1 MSWRLLPRLAWRYL
15 VRRRGAAGA
24 GAYLGGAALGIG
36 LSLVPLIVVLEVSDG
51 LIAGITRRFL
61 EVGSY
66 HLQVGLPPG
75 LEADAALRRLLLDD
89 LAMRLELGVGA
100 VTSAGRER
108 QGIALA
114 AAGARRHVVTV
125 RSLAEDLYR
134 RDAGLRRYLR
144 VVAGGFDL
152 QGRGVVVSREVAR
165 QLDLRVGDRLAVVT
179 ALDRGTTRGGAVLV
193 PKLTP
198 LEVSAIVA
206 TGYQELDKLWVFVSH
221 ATGDRLLPPGGGR
234 DFVGVK
240 VHDPFADPGSETP
253 DGVTLTDD
261 LDSVFED
268 AKFVTLHVPLMPATR
283 HMVGE
288 RELRLIPEGGYLV
301 NASRGPV
308 VDEQAL
314 IRVLQAGHLA
324 GAALDVTDPEPPLPD
339 NPLLAMDNVIVTP
352 HIASNTDK
360 GVHAMM
366 HGVADQIAQVIAG
379 DPPRSMVDPNV
390 WPGRFAGWSADD
402 C

>member
-1 MSWRLLPRLAWRYL
+1 MREGTTLSDAAPAWMSWRLVPRLAWRYL
-15 VRRRGAAGA
+15 VRPPRRGGA

-108 QGIALA
+108 QGVALA

-134 RDAGLRRYLR
+134 RDAGLRHYLR

-165 QLDLRVGDRLAVVT
+165 QLDLRVGDRLALVT

-198 LEVSAIVA
+198 LEVRAIVA
-206 TGYQELDKLWVFVSH
+206 TGYQELDRLWVFVSH
-221 ATGDRLLPPGGGR
+221 ATGDRLLPPGSGR

-240 VHDPFADPGSETP
+240 VHDPFADMRPVLEAAAAVAGPGY
-253 DGVTLTDD
+253 
-261 LDSVFED
+261 
-268 AKFVTLHVPLMPATR
+268 TLHTWSSVGARQLRVVR
-283 HMVGE
+283 HQPRAAAADHGAD
-288 RELRLIPEGGYLV
+288 RGGGRRQ
-301 NASRGPV
+301 RG
-308 VDEQAL
+308 L
-314 IRVLQAGHLA
+314 GNGYRGA
-324 GAALDVTDPEPPLPD
+324 GAAPGGGVSQEPGTAAGGG
-339 NPLLAMDNVIVTP
+339 LL
-352 HIASNTDK
+352 
-360 GVHAMM
+360 
-366 HGVADQIAQVIAG
+366 VAHRQRPAG
-379 DPPRSMVDPNV
+379 RCPRRRDRHRRRSGGGPQHQRDR
-390 WPGRFAGWSADD
+390 GRSGGDRHRGCATRRR
-402 C
+402 CC